1 MPDRDTALIIAAL
14 GLPQHLIEVPPRR
27 IEIEIQVQI
36 DIDVEGLRKIE
47 QLFELRHRVGVHVR
61 TTADQIAA
69 IAQGG
74 DQKLLG
80 AVIVG
85 EPLLRKDADRKID
98 RPGVVAL
105 EHLDRLN
112 AAQSDAR
119 IDLDMGPHPRGA
131 VNDGALEHAGA
142 AGIDVLDREVA
153 LHAGD
158 GANGLIDAAVIMPT
172 AAEQAGLVE
181 VNVGVDK
188 AGQHQPAVDM
198 DFGGLRL
205 QTRRDRDNPAIGYA
219 DVDGRIR
226 RQRRRTAKDQVKS
239 GSRVHGSGK
248 SGMKPRL
255 SEVART
261 GSSRLCACLGMNCS
275 NYVHAI

>member
-1 MPDRDTALIIAAL
+1 MEGWREAEHFL
-14 GLPQHLIEVPPRR
+14 GLRSGCGDNIGP
-27 IEIEIQVQI
+27 
-36 DIDVEGLRKIE
+36 
-47 QLFELRHRVGVHVR
+47 
-61 TTADQIAA
+61 TADQVAA
-69 IAQGG
+69 VAQGG

-80 AVIVG
+80 AGIVG

-105 EHLDRLN
+105 ERLDRLK

-131 VNDGALEHAGA
+131 VDDGALERAGG

-153 LHAGD
+153 LPAGD
-158 GANGLIDAAVIMPT
+158 GANGLIDAAVVVPA

-188 AGQHQPAVDM
+188 AGQHQPAIDI
-198 DFGGLRL
+198 DLAGLRL
-205 QTRRDRDNPAIGYA
+205 QAWRDRDNPAIGYA

-226 RQRRRTAKDQVKS
+226 RQRCRTAKDQVKS

-248 SGMKPRL
+248 SGMRPRL
-255 SEVART
+255 SEVTRT
-261 GSSRLCACLGMNCS
+261 GSSRSCACLGMNCS

>member
-14 GLPQHLIEVPPRR
+14 GLPQHLIEVPPGW

-36 DIDVEGLRKIE
+36 DIDIEGLREIE
-47 QLFELRHRVGVHVR
+47 QLFELRHRIGVHVR
-61 TTADQIAA
+61 ATADQIAA

-80 AVIVG
+80 TGIVG
-85 EPLLRKDADRKID
+85 EPFLREDADRKID

-105 EHLDRLN
+105 EHLDRLK

-119 IDLDMGPHPRGA
+119 IDLNMGPHPRGA

-153 LHAGD
+153 LDGGD
-158 GANGLIDAAVIMPT
+158 GANGLIDAAVIMPA
-172 AAEQAGLVE
+172 AAEQTGLVE
-181 VNVGVDK
+181 VNVAVDK
-188 AGQHQPAVDM
+188 AGQHQPAVDI
-198 DFGGLRL
+198 DFAGLRL
-205 QTRRDRDNPAIGYA
+205 QTWRNRDNPAIGYA

-226 RQRRRTAKDQVKS
+226 RQRRRAAKDQVKS
-239 GSRVHGSGK
+239 GSRVHGKGN
-248 SGMKPRL
+248 SGMRARL
-255 SEVART
+255 SKVTRT
-261 GSSRLCACLGMNCS
+261 GSSRWCACLGMNCS